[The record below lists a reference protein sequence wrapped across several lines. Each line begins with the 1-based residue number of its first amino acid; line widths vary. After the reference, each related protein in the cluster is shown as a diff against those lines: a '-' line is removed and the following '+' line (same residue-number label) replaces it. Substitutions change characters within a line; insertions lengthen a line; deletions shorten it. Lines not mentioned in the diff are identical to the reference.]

1 MQGSCL
7 VPVWQARPRQASAA
21 GRSSPCRGGRSA
33 PLGISHPPPPDSSS
47 TNSTSKSAGWP
58 LSRSCALPCSSAS
71 LHPNWGQG
79 SRKRRAPSASRRW
92 PRMQPLQNRPWQN
105 RWPQP
110 GKRTAAGCCALRASS
125 HHFMYVAT
133 ASGPGTCTFVA
144 CETTHCMAQA
154 PCACTQSLSH
164 HCLEWCEH
172 TYHYSFLCL
181 DGHIVVHHYPVDKH
195 SDGLNSMA
203 PSWY

>member
-154 PCACTQSLSH
+154 PCACTQSLSLH
-164 HCLEWCEH
+164 EACNSCSWLCFHKTNKNVCLAKPH
-172 TYHYSFLCL
+172 TTTAWNGAST
-181 DGHIVVHHYPVDKH
+181 HITTV
-195 SDGLNSMA
+195 SCA
-203 PSWY
+203 